1 MKKVCVLLA
10 LVGLLNAANTSRGPV
25 AFEAYDTNKDNIITQ
40 EEFQSVKNERMS
52 AKAEAN
58 MPMRNA
64 VNSPEFGVFDA
75 NKDGKITKD
84 EYQKGQLERRQERGE
99 KGRQ

>member
-1 MKKVCVLLA
+1 MKKIGVLLA
-10 LVGLLNAANTSRGPV
+10 LIGLLNAADTTRGPV
-25 AFEAYDTNKDNIITQ
+25 AFESYDTNKDNIITQ
-40 EEFQSVKNERMS
+40 EEFQGVKNERMS

-64 VNSPEFGVFDA
+64 SNTPEFGFFDT

-84 EYQKGQLERRQERGE
+84 EYQKGQLERMQDRRG